1 MVDTAVVERLGTL
14 RVAVDQRSKAW
25 MAYRDAG
32 DAETQRT
39 VRPLGLAFFGNR
51 WTLLGWCELR
61 EDFRAFRLDRVR
73 ELQVL
78 PEHFA
83 DEPGK
88 TMDDYLA
95 SMREEEHA
103 YEQSNQKLRKP
114 TN

>member
-1 MVDTAVVERLGTL
+1 
-14 RVAVDQRSKAW
+14 
-25 MAYRDAG
+25 MAYRDAAE
-32 DAETQRT
+32 AETRRT
-39 VRPLGLAFFGNR
+39 VRPVGLAFFGNR

-95 SMREEEHA
+95 QMREEGEAH
-103 YEQSNQKLRKP
+103 R
-114 TN
+114 